1 MVFARQLLNRLI
13 KLLKR
18 LASLKRTVCPY
29 CFETISLSDTAFRC
43 SRDDCGSAEDPVLI
57 KHWNDKTPVSTYFKP
72 ERRNFL
78 AWRQTKANCTNC
90 GTPTTKRICQNC
102 HKELPHSFGFEQ
114 PLMIAVVGEQNSGKS
129 HMIAV
134 LIDELKRRCGDAF
147 DFSLMPLND
156 ATASRYKRDFYE
168 PLFNDGKVLSKTD
181 SAKSD
186 WTRAE
191 PLVYRLQFKAR
202 GGQRG
207 AVATISF
214 FDAPGEDLQADDV
227 VSRLSKYVYHSDG
240 LILLVDT
247 ESFLEKQARVQ
258 RKSTTQA
265 ADILARIIRLYERGR
280 QIPATKTLPASL
292 AITLSKVDLLKSQ
305 FPAST
310 QLWENP
316 NHRGMFDYADFS
328 LTSAEIESKLHEL
341 GAPDLCNL
349 ARQRFGEDDV
359 GFFGMSA
366 IGHKPTNDNSVNNID
381 PLRVA
386 EPILWLLS
394 RQGMVPTT
402 EMKERA

>member
-1 MVFARQLLNRLI
+1 MKFYRQS
-13 KLLKR
+13 LKR
-18 LASLKRTVCPY
+18 LVNLTRTVCPY
-29 CFETISLSDTAFRC
+29 CFETISLSDTVFRC
-43 SRDDCGSAEDPVLI
+43 SKDDCGSASDPVLI
-57 KHWNDKTPVSTYFKP
+57 KHWNDHSPVSTCFAP
-72 ERRNFL
+72 QRRSL
-78 AWRQTKANCTNC
+78 LTWRQTKANCTAC
-90 GTPTTKRICQNC
+90 GTQTTKRICQNC
-102 HKELPHSFGFEQ
+102 HKELPHSFGSEQ
-114 PLMIAVVGEQNSGKS
+114 PLMIAVVGEKNSGKS

-134 LIDELKRRCGDAF
+134 LIDELKRRCGNAF
-147 DFSLMPLND
+147 GFTLMPLSE
-156 ATASRYKRDFYE
+156 ATASRYNRDFYE
-168 PLFNDGKVLSKTD
+168 PLFNNGEVLRKTD
-181 SAKSD
+181 SAETD

-191 PLVYRLQFKAR
+191 PLVYRLQFMPR

-247 ESFLEKQARVQ
+247 ESFPQEHARVQ
-258 RKSTTQA
+258 RKNTTQA
-265 ADILARIIRLYERGR
+265 ADILERIIRVYERGL
-280 QIPATKTLPASL
+280 QIPASKTLPTSL

-316 NHRGMFDYADFS
+316 NHGGVFDYVDFS
-328 LTSAEIESKLHEL
+328 LTSAEIESKLREL
-341 GAPDLCNL
+341 GASDLCNL

-366 IGHKPTNDNSVNNID
+366 IGHKPVNGTSVNDID